1 MFYKPADTLNIFKF
15 AFESYAKCFS
25 LQMEEYENRKG

>member
-1 MFYKPADTLNIFKF
+1 MFYKPADTFNIFKF

-25 LQMEEYENRKG
+25 LPDGGI